1 MGLRGSIPT
10 NADHGKDQLVCRQN
24 RGMGVPSFRPALCR
38 GTPSNLAY
46 MIAARCPPERV
57 MSERI
62 INQPT
67 LPFSCPFRAT
77 KGGNAVQ
84 AGAKRKPWKSLRNG
98 ENWTV
103 WMICKDLHKLT
114 KTAAQGSGPGGRWFE
129 STRPDQ
135 SFQLL
140 TSVKLPPKL
149 IL

>member
-62 INQPT
+62 INHLT
-67 LPFSCPFRAT
+67 NLALFLPFSCNERRQRRASRCKAET
-77 KGGNAVQ
+77 LEVIE
-84 AGAKRKPWKSLRNG
+84 KRRKLDCMDDLR
-98 ENWTV
+98 
-103 WMICKDLHKLT
+103 
-114 KTAAQGSGPGGRWFE
+114 
-129 STRPDQ
+129 RPA
-135 SFQLL
+135 
-140 TSVKLPPKL
+140 
-149 IL
+149 